1 MGAALS
7 REMVVLAYSKLLL
20 FPPYP
25 VGTGGKFLGLAHSR
39 GSRSN
44 LLPLKVTEL
53 P

>member
-25 VGTGGKFLGLAHSR
+25 VGTGEKFSGLAHSN
-39 GSRSN
+39 SFTSN